1 MKKRNLLLTAIVLFS
16 LVGCINSKTTKKTS
30 GSSGGD
36 SIIDVGDGDGST
48 GTGGTGTDLTSCT
61 DAVVTSGASRCYYT
75 LPQQTYSGSGKA
87 GSAPFWNSLNNLSS
101 SYSQEIFRTD
111 LKFQARIRP
120 RYATA
125 DTSFQGRK
133 CGTQLM
139 ANFDKMQVKLMLSKT
154 SDNGLSDNIGTFEAK
169 VNQWSKYVTFQVPT
183 GTTSPLVLSV
193 YSIQT
198 NHRCKESIYGPLATQ
213 LKTACNEGTVYFDI
227 PVRYGNVAKTDTSV
241 VTECVAFDIQFA
253 TDYTYSFPAN

>member
-1 MKKRNLLLTAIVLFS
+1 MKKRNLLLTSIILFA

-36 SIIDVGDGDGST
+36 SIIDTGNGDGT
-48 GTGGTGTDLTSCT
+48 GETGGSGTDLTDCPG
-61 DAVVTSGASRCYYT
+61 AVVTNGASRCYYT
-75 LPQQTYSGSGKA
+75 LPQQTYSGSGQA
-87 GSAPFWNSLNNLSS
+87 GSAAFWNSKNNLSS
-101 SYSQEIFRTD
+101 AYSQEIFRTD

-120 RYATA
+120 RYASA
-125 DTSFQGRK
+125 QTSFQGRK

-139 ANFDKMQVKLMLSKT
+139 ANFNKMQVQLMLSKS

-169 VNQWSKYVTFQVPT
+169 VNEWSKYVTFQVPT

-193 YSIQT
+193 HSIQT
-198 NHRCKESIYGPLATQ
+198 NHRCKESIYGALSAQ
-213 LKTACNEGTVYFDI
+213 QKAGCTAGTTYYDI
-227 PVRYGNVAKTDTSV
+227 PVRYGNKERTDTSV